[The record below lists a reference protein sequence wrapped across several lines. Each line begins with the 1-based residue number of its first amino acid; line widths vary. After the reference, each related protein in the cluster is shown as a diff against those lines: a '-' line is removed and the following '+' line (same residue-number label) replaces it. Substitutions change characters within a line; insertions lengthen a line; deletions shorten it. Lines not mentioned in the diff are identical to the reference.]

1 MFCSLL
7 VLLYLTLHS
16 LAMEF
21 KIVHGINLVVYH
33 FPYGSFIGFFHS
45 CLEQNSL
52 NSFVIHFCYLSGSMV
67 IDIYFLI
74 FLAPP
79 FLLQIQYYHS
89 EFPALDDIFNSQFHF
104 SSSFL

>member
-33 FPYGSFIGFFHS
+33 FPYGVFIGFFHFR
-45 CLEQNSL
+45 LEQNSL
-52 NSFVIHFCYLSGSMV
+52 NSMV
-67 IDIYFLI
+67 INIYFLI
-74 FLAPP
+74 FLASS
-79 FLLQIQYYHS
+79 FLLQIQYYNS
-89 EFPALDDIFNSQFHF
+89 EFPALDDISNSQFHF